1 MTSPIDSN
9 EISDAWLVAYI
20 DGALNAEDRSVIAR
34 ALEHNP
40 GLRERMDMLQAGGR
54 PFDSAFDLLLEA
66 APGETLQAMYADI
79 LASGGARPAAPDN
92 VVPLRTVPKRT
103 RSPVAN
109 MVAAASIALALFG
122 GGIATGLR
130 FAGNPAS
137 PELAVQRGWT
147 DAVAQYVSL
156 FSDDTLAGMPSDPA
170 SWQRLSSALG
180 LPLTREKVTAIPSLQ
195 FRGTQV
201 LEFDRRPI
209 GQIAFQTDNG
219 KYVAICIIP
228 TTRAAE
234 LFTRERKQGLNIV
247 HWIANGYAYMVIG
260 DVPPDTLARISEAA
274 KAQLS

>member
-1 MTSPIDSN
+1 MISPIDSN

-40 GLRERMDMLQAGGR
+40 GLRERLDMLQAGGR

-66 APGETLQAMYADI
+66 APGDRLQAMYADI
-79 LASGGARPAAPDN
+79 LRSGGAQPSAPDN
-92 VVPLRTVPKRT
+92 VVPLRAVPKRT

-109 MVAAASIALALFG
+109 MVAAAAIALALFG

-130 FAGNPAS
+130 FAGTPAS

-147 DAVAQYVSL
+147 EAVAEYVSL

-180 LPLTREKVTAIPSLQ
+180 LPLTREKAAAIPSLQ

-201 LEFDRRPI
+201 LEFDGRPI
-209 GQIAFQTDNG
+209 GQLAFQTDSG

-228 TTRAAE
+228 TARAPE
-234 LFTRERKQGLNIV
+234 SFSRERKQGLNIV
-247 HWIANGYAYMVIG
+247 HWITNGYAYMVIG
-260 DVPPDTLARISEAA
+260 DVPPDALTRISEAA